1 MPRLTTVLS
10 IAIVAGI
17 AAIFLLPPPWLE
29 PIAAVAAVCALVLVI
44 IVRVNTTKTE
54 PPDNAV
60 AGVLLSIINLPE
72 QPLAKVTEGRALT
85 AFLGSAAFLVSLAL
99 SVMVRA
105 NV

>member
-1 MPRLTTVLS
+1 MLRLTTVLS

-17 AAIFLLPPPWLE
+17 AAVFLLPPPWLE
-29 PIAAVAAVCALVLVI
+29 PIAAVAAVCALVLAI
-44 IVRVNTTKTE
+44 IVRVNTKTE

-85 AFLGSAAFLVSLAL
+85 AFLASAAFLVSLAL